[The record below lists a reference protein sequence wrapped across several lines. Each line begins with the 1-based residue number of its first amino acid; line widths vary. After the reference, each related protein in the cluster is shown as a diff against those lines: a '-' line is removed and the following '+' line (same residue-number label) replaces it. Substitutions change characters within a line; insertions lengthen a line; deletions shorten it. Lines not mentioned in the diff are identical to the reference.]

1 MSDQRAVI
9 VAIAVAA
16 AMLLGGAAY
25 YMTRREIVA
34 PHHGGAPD
42 GTSPSASGPSTP
54 GTPVATTTHGG
65 QPSNPAVPKHAPPP
79 QPPSP
84 PPLTRDEI
92 ASLDQELAK
101 AEQASVKELIDGLF
115 AEMEKGR
122 PTRTRF
128 LAGLLAWRLAKD
140 PGGLAEVL
148 ARMRERDQTP
158 PRVRA
163 LLTIV
168 GGVGTKESRTALLDL
183 LRAADLARFEEFVLE
198 ALFQAPMATRD
209 ALGNLY
215 APLIHGPKEGGSTN
229 EVLGTRAPCFD
240 DEVLRAT
247 FERFRKGGAGIVSRA
262 GGLLVLVFSSP
273 EAPARMTAAVR
284 GEMTK
289 GLLDALRGAQDEAT
303 LAWAAYTLRWV
314 EEPEVRS
321 ALWEAYRG
329 AATESSRT
337 SLAMAIAGQADS
349 VERVRE
355 VISAIRDEKFG
366 DARRALVTGLPR
378 EWSDAAAR
386 QGAAEAI
393 AEWARQEQDEDLR
406 TEGVLAI
413 GPTLPEGAASLEWA
427 MHDLS
432 PKVRAAAE
440 DLMRRR

>member
-1 MSDQRAVI
+1 MSEQRGVI

-16 AMLLGGAAY
+16 AMLLGGAAWY
-25 YMTRREIVA
+25 VMQRDAAA
-34 PHHGGAPD
+34 PHHGGPANRVTPGATD
-42 GTSPSASGPSTP
+42 PSATGA
-54 GTPVATTTHGG
+54 PVVKPAPEG
-65 QPSNPAVPKHAPPP
+65 QPGHPVVPTHVEPPR
-79 QPPSP
+79 PPP
-84 PPLTRDEI
+84 PPLLSKEEF
-92 ASLDQELAK
+92 ASLDEELAK

-148 ARMRERDQTP
+148 ARLRERDQAP

-168 GGVGTKESRTALLDL
+168 GGVGTKEARTALLDWL
-183 LRAADLARFEEFVLE
+183 GAADLARFQEFALE
-198 ALFQAPMATRD
+198 ALYQAPMATRD
-209 ALGNLY
+209 AVGNLY
-215 APLIHGPKEGGSTN
+215 APLLHGPKEANGPN
-229 EVLGTRAPCFD
+229 EVLGTRAACFD
-240 DEVLRAT
+240 DAVLRAT
-247 FERFRKGGAGIVSRA
+247 LDRFRHGDAGIGARA
-262 GGLLVLVFSSP
+262 GGLLVMVFSNP
-273 EAPARMTAAVR
+273 EAPGRMTEVVR
-284 GEMTK
+284 VEMTK
-289 GLLDALRGAQDEAT
+289 GLLETLRNPVDDASRP
-303 LAWAAYTLRWV
+303 WAAYCLRWV
-314 EEPEVRS
+314 KEPEVRS

-329 AATESSRT
+329 ASTESART
-337 SLAMAIAGQADS
+337 SLALSVAGQADT

-355 VISAIRDEKFG
+355 VIVALRDEKMG
-366 DARRALVTGLPR
+366 DARRALLTGLPH

-386 QGAAEAI
+386 QGCAEAI
-393 AEWARQEQDEDLR
+393 AEWARQEADEDLR

-413 GPTLPEGAASLEWA
+413 GPTMPEGAASLEWA